1 MEREKN
7 TQNIKEIILED
18 TNISEECKEVISKIS
33 YSSLLE
39 MQTSLQN
46 YKKFSYVELFDVLST
61 VMIFVEGITLNNKK
75 LSGETK
81 KKLVVYLSRFYITT
95 YIQNEDF
102 VKLYDEHAD
111 DIIEKIVYSS
121 VFLNVHNN
129 IQNKCC
135 LFESI

>member
-1 MEREKN
+1 
-7 TQNIKEIILED
+7 
-18 TNISEECKEVISKIS
+18 
-33 YSSLLE
+33 
-39 MQTSLQN
+39 MQTSIQN
-46 YKKFSYVELFDVLST
+46 YKQFSYIELFDVIST
-61 VMIFVEGITLNNKK
+61 VMIFVENIKSNNKK

-81 KKLVVYLSRFYITT
+81 KDLVVYLSRFYITT

-135 LFESI
+135 NIF

>member
-1 MEREKN
+1 METDNFTE
-7 TQNIKEIILED
+7 NIKEVILND
-18 TNISEECKEVISKIS
+18 TNISEECKKIISNIT
-33 YSSLLE
+33 YNSLLE
-39 MQTSLQN
+39 MQTSIQN
-46 YKKFSYVELFDVLST
+46 YKQFSYIELFDVIST
-61 VMIFVEGITLNNKK
+61 VMIFVENIKSNNKK

-81 KKLVVYLSRFYITT
+81 KDLVVYLSRFYITT

-135 LFESI
+135 NIF

>member
-1 MEREKN
+1 METEKD
-7 TQNIKEIILED
+7 TQNIKEIILKD
-18 TNISEECKEVISKIS
+18 TTISDECKEVISKIS

-39 MQTSLQN
+39 IQTNLQN
-46 YKKFSYVELFDVLST
+46 YKKFSYVELFDVIST

-75 LSGETK
+75 ISGETK
-81 KKLVVYLSRFYITT
+81 KKIVLYLSRFYITT

-102 VKLYDEHAD
+102 VKLHDEHAN

-121 VFLNVHNN
+121 VFLNVHSN

-135 LFESI
+135 NIF

>member
-1 MEREKN
+1 METDNFTE
-7 TQNIKEIILED
+7 NIKEVILND

-81 KKLVVYLSRFYITT
+81 KKIVVYLSRFYITT

-135 LFESI
+135 NIF

>member
-1 MEREKN
+1 METEKD

-81 KKLVVYLSRFYITT
+81 KKLVVCLSRFYITT

-135 LFESI
+135 NIF